1 MAEEIEIIIT
11 PDGIRVDTKGFTGP
25 ACTET
30 LEKILAD
37 LAEDG
42 IEVTDRDLTKK
53 RDYYVRADAN
63 RDRHQ
68 VRR

>member
-11 PDGIRVDTKGFTGP
+11 PDGIQVDTKGFTGP

-30 LEKILAD
+30 LERILAD

-42 IEVTDRDLTKK
+42 IEVGDREITKK
-53 RDYYVRADAN
+53 REYHVRADAN

>member
-1 MAEEIEIIIT
+1 MAEEIEITIT
-11 PDGIRVDTKGFTGP
+11 PDGIQVDAKGFTGP

-30 LEKILAD
+30 IERILQD
-37 LAEDG
+37 LKEDG

-53 RDYYVRADAN
+53 REYYVRADAN

-68 VRR
+68 VHR